1 MSSTSLPNVTGT
13 LSQSGGEFQNIP
25 TRINSTANTDGTQL
39 ITGMGEQIAALQS
52 QLTSIH
58 QVCSEACSSQGDQ
71 AGALTHISCCVAIEP
86 DNMVYRNQRGFLR
99 YVNGDDGAIE
109 DFQTV
114 IAAQPENADA
124 YFNLAM
130 IYFGQER
137 VADAERNFGLAVRF
151 SPGEAEN
158 WNNLGVARY
167 QLGRTNEARECFQ
180 KAVELDPGYQE
191 ARDNLQSL

>member
-1 MSSTSLPNVTGT
+1 MSSTSLPNVVGTPSQTGT
-13 LSQSGGEFQNIP
+13 EFQNVP
-25 TRINSTANTDGTQL
+25 TRINSATSATGTQF
-39 ITGMGEQIAALQS
+39 IEGMGEQIQALQA

-58 QVCSEACSSQGDQ
+58 QVCSEACTSQGDHE
-71 AGALTHISCCVAIEP
+71 GALTHISCCVAIQP
-86 DNMVYRNQRGFLR
+86 DNMVFRNQRGFLR

-109 DFQTV
+109 DFQLV
-114 IAAQPENADA
+114 VSRQPENSDA

-137 VADAERNFGLAVRF
+137 VAEAERNFALAVRF
-151 SPGEAEN
+151 DPGDAEN

-167 QLGRTNEARECFQ
+167 KLGRVEEARECFQ
-180 KAVELDPGYQE
+180 KSVELDPGYAE